1 MALGL
6 CASSHLDGTL
16 AKLDEF
22 GKSDAFKKASGIF
35 SLLKVG
41 SAGISGER
49 KPKCFKQI
57 NRRLT
62 DVVVVVIV
70 LVTANFLF
78 YGCLVK
84 QDKNDVDVEKMK
96 STLILCY
103 GYVALNAPEDQLLI
117 RLDNDILHNISKLF
131 NTKVELTGMT
141 HYAAILLF
149 IYFLLL

>member
-1 MALGL
+1 MAVGL

-41 SAGISGER
+41 SAGFSGER
-49 KPKCFKQI
+49 KPK
-57 NRRLT
+57 RLNKPIKGSQT
-62 DVVVVVIV
+62 CVVIV
-70 LVTANFLF
+70 ITILITANVVF
-78 YGCLVK
+78 YGYLVK

-117 RLDNDILHNISKLF
+117 RLDNDILRNISKLF
-131 NTKVELTGMT
+131 NTKVEFTRASCYVGMGPII
-141 HYAAILLF
+141 ILH
-149 IYFLLL
+149 

>member
-62 DVVVVVIV
+62 DVVVIV